1 MLVLVFIIYEY
12 NISYISLMI
21 KNNKY
26 KRIKGILSPY
36 QNIYKLNFTIFFL
49 KKKKKMVINIFY
61 FILEN
66 ISLILF

>member
-49 KKKKKMVINIFY
+49 KKKKKWLLIS
-61 FILEN
+61 FIL
-66 ISLILF
+66 F

>member
-49 KKKKKMVINIFY
+49 KKKKKKWLLIS
-61 FILEN
+61 FIL
-66 ISLILF
+66 F